1 LESRAQLVD
10 IDMEARV
17 TKPLLARLET
27 LWGPD
32 CYFDLETAEA
42 ALRPGGSFHIVSM
55 QSVTKFDFFPVG
67 GDAFG
72 ISQLARR
79 RMAKVDFLSDV
90 EVPVTSA
97 EDIVLAKLR
106 WYDLGDILGILR
118 VQRGPRLGVAELVS
132 QLPRYT

>member
-1 LESRAQLVD
+1 
-10 IDMEARV
+10 
-17 TKPLLARLET
+17 
-27 LWGPD
+27 
-32 CYFDLETAEA
+32 
-42 ALRPGGSFHIVSM
+42 
-55 QSVTKFDFFPVG
+55 
-67 GDAFG
+67 
-72 ISQLARR
+72 
-79 RMAKVDFLSDV
+79 MAKVDFLSDV